1 MEIIGH
7 DNRSDYGKAL
17 MPDESWKTSWAI
29 GTTYSLDLEVL
40 MCIPMALFQG
50 KYLSEATD
58 VRNLRADMLNALEQ
72 VKGKMFVFVHENNV
86 TANIGFSMLMSFL
99 DQNIYNVEL
108 DSAFKNF
115 HPKVWLVRYE
125 RGKEYTYRL
134 LVMSRNISNST
145 DFDIAVRMDSDKCQT
160 DDNKKLVEMVDFLM
174 SKSGRKDIIRQA
186 KRELKEIRFL
196 APSSFNLYKTMFWT
210 QFRKGET
217 SPLLLES
224 QQFEDILIISPFV
237 DDDSLCRLSRK
248 TTGRKILVSRQSE
261 MDKLNETSLDLFD
274 CYQWNTMLEDAE
286 YYEEDGQNPDKSAK
300 TNRSINLHAKIFIVK
315 AKFGRDMKFWNNWF
329 VGSANCT
336 KAGLH
341 DNYEAMLQLRSD
353 KVETS
358 AESVLEQ
365 LVKDNLI
372 TKYQKKEIAID
383 KESDKDKRR
392 MREVI
397 FALSK
402 ISFKGEIN
410 SIDTNQYVLSLWI
423 DDDKRISLFDNNQ
436 DVKIEIS
443 PFARKEEK
451 WDLSVSNEHRF
462 VQIPCQWLS
471 PFVRVELNVGS
482 ESRAILLRIEV
493 LMPDERHGCVVSEIL
508 DSEEKV
514 MRYLLYCLDK
524 QIGDEQQKI
533 GKDMPSHNSSTGD
546 SDSWDSYSLPI
557 YERLLIAA
565 SREPETLKVI
575 DSNIQRLKREK
586 GKDGKP
592 LLSLEFMKMWKRFS
606 PFIK

>member
-1 MEIIGH
+1 MAIIGH
-7 DNRSDYGKAL
+7 DNRIDYGKAL
-17 MPDESWKTSWAI
+17 MPDEGWKTSWAI

-58 VRNLRADMLNALEQ
+58 VRNLRADMLNALDQ
-72 VKGKMFVFVHENNV
+72 VKDKMFVFVHENNIS
-86 TANIGFSMLMSFL
+86 ANIGFSMLMAFV

-125 RGKEYTYRL
+125 RGAEYTYRL
-134 LVMSRNISNST
+134 VVMSRNISNST
-145 DFDIAVRMDSDKCQT
+145 DFDIAVRMDSYKCQT
-160 DDNKKLVEMVDFLM
+160 DENKKLTEMVDVLM
-174 SKSGRKDIIRQA
+174 SKYGRKNIIRQA
-186 KRELKEIRFL
+186 KRELKEIRFV
-196 APSSFNLYKTMFWT
+196 APCPFNLYKTKLWL
-210 QFRKGET
+210 QFQKGET
-217 SPLLLES
+217 NPLLLQN
-224 QQFEDILIISPFV
+224 QQFEDLLIISPFV
-237 DDDSLCRLSRK
+237 DDDSLCRLSKK

-261 MDKLNETSLDLFD
+261 MDKLNATSLDLFD

-286 YYEEDGQNPDKSAK
+286 YYEEDGQDSDKSAN

-353 KVETS
+353 KNVTS
-358 AESVLEQ
+358 AESVLNQ
-365 LVKDNLI
+365 LVADNLV
-372 TKYQKKEIAID
+372 TKYQMKQKPIGD
-383 KESDKDKRR
+383 ESGNDKRE
-392 MREVI
+392 MREVV
-397 FALSK
+397 FALSRLD
-402 ISFKGEIN
+402 IKGEIKT
-410 SIDTNQYVLSLWI
+410 IGTNQYALSLCV
-423 DDDKRISLFDNNQ
+423 DEDNKASLFRKFQNI
-436 DVKIEIS
+436 KIEIS
-443 PFARKEEK
+443 LFARKEEK
-451 WDLSVSNEHRF
+451 WNLSVSNEHRF
-462 VQIPCQWLS
+462 VQMPCQWLS
-471 PFVRVELNVGS
+471 PFVRAELNVGS
-482 ESRAILLRIEV
+482 ESRAILLRIDV
-493 LMPDERHGCVVSEIL
+493 PMPDERHGRVVSEIL

-533 GKDMPSHNSSTGD
+533 GKDMPNRNLSSGD
-546 SDSWDSYSLPI
+546 GDSWDSYSLPI

-592 LLSLEFMKMWKRFS
+592 LLRPEFMKMWKLFS
-606 PFIK
+606 PFAK